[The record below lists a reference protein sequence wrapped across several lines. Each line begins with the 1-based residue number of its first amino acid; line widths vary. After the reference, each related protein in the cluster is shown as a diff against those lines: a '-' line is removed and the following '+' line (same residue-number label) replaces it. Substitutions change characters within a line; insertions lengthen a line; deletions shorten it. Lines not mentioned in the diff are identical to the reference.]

1 MVGRWV
7 LSVVNGNPVGGG
19 SLLPGATS
27 AAGGNTWVVVA
38 VSVGTT
44 IGGAP
49 AGEPDPGVVMGLD
62 ASVFC
67 RIHTEIET

>member
-1 MVGRWV
+1 MGPVC
-7 LSVVNGNPVGGG
+7 GNPAGGG
-19 SLLPGATS
+19 SLLSGATS
-27 AAGGNTWVVVA
+27 AAAGTTWVAVA
-38 VSVGTT
+38 VSVGTS

-67 RIHTEIET
+67 VLPNPYRNRDMI